1 MNELYWGGL
10 FDERAIPGGTFD
22 ERTLYLGAFRR
33 NNFSVRVLFDERAI
47 LGQGAF

>member
-22 ERTLYLGAFRR
+22 ERTLYWG
-33 NNFSVRVLFDERAI
+33 LFEERAI
-47 LGQGAF
+47 LRSF